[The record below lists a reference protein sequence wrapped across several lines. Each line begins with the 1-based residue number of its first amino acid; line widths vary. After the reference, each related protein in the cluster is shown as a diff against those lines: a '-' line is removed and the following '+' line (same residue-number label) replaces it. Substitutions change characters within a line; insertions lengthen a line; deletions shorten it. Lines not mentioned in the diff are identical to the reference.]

1 MKFYSLILKL
11 IAEAEKMRN
20 ITITKLHEF
29 STYLAEMK
37 SRFGKQNES
46 MDEFVEWLS
55 DFLEDHPIF
64 GQGVIGINLKKEGQ
78 CYSLFLNEEM
88 FFRTKTLEEAIYMK
102 IIGHTTFYLD
112 YGINFENVATFITNT
127 ALIELKEKEID
138 LRRKTKLQ
146 KFFKK

>member
-1 MKFYSLILKL
+1 
-11 IAEAEKMRN
+11 MR
-20 ITITKLHEF
+20 
-29 STYLAEMK
+29 
-37 SRFGKQNES
+37 SRFEKQNES

-64 GQGVIGINLKKEGQ
+64 DQEVIGINLKKEGQ
-78 CYSLFLNEEM
+78 HYSLFLNEEM

-102 IIGHTTFYLD
+102 IIGHTTFDLD

-138 LRRKTKLQ
+138 LRRKSKLQ